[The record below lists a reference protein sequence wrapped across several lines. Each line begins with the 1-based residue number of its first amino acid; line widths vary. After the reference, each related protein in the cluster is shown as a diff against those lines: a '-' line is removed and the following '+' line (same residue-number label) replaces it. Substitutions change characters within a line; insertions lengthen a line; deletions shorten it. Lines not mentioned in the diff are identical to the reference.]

1 MKINDIKEKLN
12 TLESIKFILPNGEA
26 LPVHFHVTEV
36 GVVSKNFIDCGGTVR
51 KDTVANFQLW
61 TADDFDHRLAPQKLI
76 EIIELSEKILELQ
89 NLEIEVEYQSDTI
102 GKFGLDFDGN
112 NFLLINTKTD
122 CLNKDKCGIPEVE
135 SKDMPANTSCSPK
148 TGCC

>member
-1 MKINDIKEKLN
+1 MKINDVKEKLN
-12 TLESIKFILPNGEA
+12 TINSIKFILPNGEY
-26 LPVHFHVTEV
+26 LPQHFHVTEV
-36 GVVSKNFIDCGGTVR
+36 GIVTKNFIDCGGTVR

-76 EIIELSEKILELQ
+76 EIIELSEKKISLR

-102 GKFGLDFDGN
+102 GKFELDFDGN

-122 CLNKDKCGIPEVE
+122 CLDKDKCGIPKVE
-135 SKDMPANTSCSPK
+135 SKDMTANISCPPK